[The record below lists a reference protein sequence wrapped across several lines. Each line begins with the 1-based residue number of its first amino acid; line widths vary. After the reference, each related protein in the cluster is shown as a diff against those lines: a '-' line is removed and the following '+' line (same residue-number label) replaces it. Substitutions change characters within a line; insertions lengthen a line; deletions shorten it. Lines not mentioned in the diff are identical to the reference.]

1 MKTKDKKELHTK
13 TEKGLKSL
21 LSKAQNELVKLRM
34 DQAGRKL
41 KDTHQV
47 LKKRRDI
54 ARIKTIIREKE
65 LSE

>member
-1 MKTKDKKELHTK
+1 MKAKDIKNLHEKTIKELK
-13 TEKGLKSL
+13 RL

-47 LKKRRDI
+47 LKKRHDI

>member
-1 MKTKDKKELHTK
+1 MKAKDKKELHTK
-13 TEKGLKSL
+13 TEKELKSL
-21 LSKAQNELVKLRM
+21 VSKAQNELVKLRM

-47 LKKRRDI
+47 LKKRHHI
-54 ARIKTIIREKE
+54 ARIKTIIKEKE